1 MKITRR
7 EFVKGV
13 GSAAILSGVS
23 PKLVWSEEKEIRVGF
38 ETALSGEWTIYG
50 IPMHQTTMLAI
61 DEINQAGGLLGK
73 KLVLLA
79 EDNKT
84 DTKTGAEK
92 ARRLIERD
100 KVAVLAGTISSA
112 MREAVTPV
120 AVSHHMLYLY
130 PTFYEGGCCNK
141 LIFCLGEVPSQ
152 QLEPFIPWFMKE
164 YGKKVY
170 VIGADYI
177 WPHILNKHVR
187 RIVERE
193 KGTIVNE
200 EYVPIPVS
208 EFSSSIARI
217 KQTKPDVVYSDL
229 AGSAHLAFYKQFYA
243 EGLQKQIKIG
253 TPVVDEF
260 AVKSL
265 GPEVAEGI
273 YSCFAYFDVLN
284 TPRNNE
290 FKEKYYK
297 KFGAGAPV
305 GTIAQCMY
313 IGIHMWALGVKK
325 AGTTKVDSV
334 IKAME
339 SGLKFNAPE
348 GDVYLEP
355 KTHHLTHAAH
365 IGRVN
370 AKGQFDIVKSFS
382 SIPSDEPCKL

>member
-7 EFVKGV
+7 RFVKGV
-13 GSAAILSGVS
+13 GSAAILSALS

-50 IPMHQTTMLAI
+50 IPMHQTTLLAI

-92 ARRLIERD
+92 ALRLIERD

-193 KGTIVNE
+193 KGTVVNE

-382 SIPSDEPCKL
+382 SIPSNEPCKL

>member
-7 EFVKGV
+7 RFVKGV
-13 GSAAILSGVS
+13 GSAAILSALS

-92 ARRLIERD
+92 ALRLIERD

-284 TPRNNE
+284 TPRNNQ

>member
-13 GSAAILSGVS
+13 GSTAILSTVS

-141 LIFCLGEVPSQ
+141 LIFCFGEVPSQ

-297 KFGAGAPV
+297 KFGPGAPV

-325 AGTTKVDSV
+325 AGTTKVDPV